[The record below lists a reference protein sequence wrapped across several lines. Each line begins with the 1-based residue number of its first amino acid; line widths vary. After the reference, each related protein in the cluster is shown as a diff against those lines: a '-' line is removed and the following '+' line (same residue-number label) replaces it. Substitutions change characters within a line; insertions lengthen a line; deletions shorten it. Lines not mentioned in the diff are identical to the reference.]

1 MKAGLFILTFFYL
14 TSIHAQTDSTSTND
28 VDTDEPAKLVIPAI
42 NEQTKIGIKL
52 GTGACFFTGGA
63 MQKPVPA
70 ILLTGGMYVRYRFK
84 PHWSIQ
90 PEINISS
97 RGSNFNLETP
107 GDYRQIKIYSI
118 DFPVLLMW
126 GWTEQNTRNV
136 VFGLQYSRQLNA
148 SLYLF
153 TSATPETAP
162 PSLKKDDLMLVAGTH
177 FQTPFV
183 GVQILA
189 KYGLIDINN
198 GLLPQLQ
205 PALQPG
211 SIHQAILELNLLF

>member
-1 MKAGLFILTFFYL
+1 MKVGLFIILFLTVTGLFG
-14 TSIHAQTDSTSTND
+14 QTDSTSSTE
-28 VDTDEPAKLVIPAI
+28 DESDAPAQFVIPPV

-52 GTGACFFTGGA
+52 GSGMCMFTGGA
-63 MQKPVPA
+63 MQKPVPH
-70 ILLTGGMYVRYRFK
+70 ILLSGGLYVRYRFK
-84 PHWSIQ
+84 KHWSIQ
-90 PEINISS
+90 PEMNVSS
-97 RGSNFNLETP
+97 RGSSFNLKES
-107 GDYRQIKIYSI
+107 GDYRQVKLYTL
-118 DFPVLLMW
+118 DFPVLLFW

-136 VFGLQYSRQLNA
+136 VFGLQYSRQLSA
-148 SLYLF
+148 SLYLYS
-153 TSATPETAP
+153 SAVPEPSTPA
-162 PSLKKDDLMLVAGTH
+162 LQKNDLLLIAGTH

-189 KYGLIDINN
+189 KYGFIDLNN